1 MFRHSFDLSCRIPL
15 LSHPMRQARSPS
27 FLVLPMKAP
36 RHIYS
41 MNAWRY
47 MVLLLV
53 VVGSTLG
60 DAFVSRGMKEL
71 GKITFSRWDDLL
83 LAVTNPWVAL
93 GTLLLVLF
101 FTSYLS
107 ALSWADLSYIM
118 PATAFGNVL
127 TGLLAR
133 FALHERI
140 PVTRWAGILL
150 ITAGV
155 GFIARG
161 PSWTVHEEREAR
173 AERDA

>member
-1 MFRHSFDLSCRIPL
+1 MEKPQH
-15 LSHPMRQARSPS
+15 
-27 FLVLPMKAP
+27 V
-36 RHIYS
+36 YS
-41 MNAWRY
+41 MNSWRY
-47 MVLLLV
+47 LVLLVLV
-53 VVGSTLG
+53 IGSTLG
-60 DAFVSRGMKEL
+60 DAFISRGMKQL
-71 GKITFSRWDDLL
+71 GRITFSRWDDLL

-107 ALSWADLSYIM
+107 SLSWADLSYIM

-127 TGLLAR
+127 TGLIAR

-140 PVTRWAGILL
+140 PITRWGGILL

-161 PSWTVHEEREAR
+161 PSLTVKDGEHSSASGALSQEHKP
-173 AERDA
+173 

>member
-1 MFRHSFDLSCRIPL
+1 MVKPEH
-15 LSHPMRQARSPS
+15 
-27 FLVLPMKAP
+27 V
-36 RHIYS
+36 YS
-41 MNAWRY
+41 MNARRY
-47 MVLLLV
+47 LVLLIV
-53 VVGSTLG
+53 VIGSTLG
-60 DAFVSRGMKEL
+60 DAFLSRGMKQL
-71 GKITFSRWDDLL
+71 GEITFSRWDDLL
-83 LAVTNPWVAL
+83 LAISNPWVAG

-127 TGLLAR
+127 TGLIAR

-140 PVTRWAGILL
+140 PVTRWAGIFL

-161 PSWTVHEEREAR
+161 PSLTVKRTKHISASGEQPCKGEP
-173 AERDA
+173 